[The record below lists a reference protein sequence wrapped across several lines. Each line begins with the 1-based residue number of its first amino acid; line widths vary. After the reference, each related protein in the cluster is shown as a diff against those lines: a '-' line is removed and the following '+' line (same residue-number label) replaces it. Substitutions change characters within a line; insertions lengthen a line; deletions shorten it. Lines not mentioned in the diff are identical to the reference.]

1 MRAVEYRRYGAPDVL
16 TVVDVPRPAPRPD
29 EVLIRVRATTA
40 TAADGLMRRGETLEG
55 RLVIGLFGPR
65 KRFRIMGIEVAGDVE
80 EVGSAVRRFAPGDRV
95 LGFTGFRLGGYAEFC
110 CLRETA
116 SLIAIPDGLTYEGAA
131 ALVDGVT
138 TAIFFFDMAKLQR
151 GERVLVIGASGSV
164 GSAAVQ
170 VAAHRGAEVTAVCSG
185 RNRDLVES
193 LGAGDVLDYTR
204 EDYAQTGRTW
214 DIIFDTVTKSSFGH
228 ARRALTDGGRY
239 LPTVGGLGSFLRS
252 AWSRRFGRKKF
263 VFGMSVSKHAELE
276 QLKQLVAEG
285 AVRPVIDRRYPLEEL
300 ALAHEYVDTGR
311 KRGNVV
317 ILVDP

>member
-1 MRAVEYRRYGAPDVL
+1 
-16 TVVDVPRPAPRPD
+16 
-29 EVLIRVRATTA
+29 
-40 TAADGLMRRGETLEG
+40 MRRGETFQG
-55 RLVIGLFGPR
+55 RLVIGLLRPR

-80 EVGSAVRRFAPGDRV
+80 EVGSAVSRFAPGDRV
-95 LGFTGFRLGGYAEFC
+95 LGFTGFKLGGYAEFC

-116 SLIAIPDGLTYEGAA
+116 SLIAIPDGLTYEEAA

-138 TAIFFFDMAKLQR
+138 TAIFFLDMAKLQR

-170 VAAHRGAEVTAVCSG
+170 VAAHRGAEVTAVSSG
-185 RNRDLVES
+185 QNRELVTS
-193 LGAGDVLDYTR
+193 LGASDCLDYTR
-204 EDYAQTGRTW
+204 EDYAETGRTW

-228 ARRALTDGGRY
+228 ARRALADGGRY
-239 LPTVGGLGSFLRS
+239 LPTVGGLGSFVRS
-252 AWSRRFGRKKF
+252 AWSHHFGRKRF
-263 VFGMSVSKHAELE
+263 VFGMSVNKHAELE

-285 AVRPVIDRRYPLEEL
+285 AVRPVIDRRYALEDL

-317 ILVDP
+317 ILVDS